1 MNPNAI
7 DYFSINHPLRHLA
20 STISFN
26 VRRKI
31 FVLFMKT
38 MHPTPR
44 SLVLDVG
51 VTPDQTLPDSN
62 SFELLYPYRNSLV
75 TTSIEDASHLEQEYP
90 GIRFVKTEKLDL
102 PFADKSFDIVFCSA
116 VLEHVGDYDQQKLF
130 VAELFRVSERF
141 FIITPNRQF
150 PMELHTLI
158 PFLHW
163 LPLSLHRAIL
173 RALGMEF
180 WSRTE
185 NLNLLTP
192 HSLRKIIDSAR
203 CARIKNQFLDR
214 KSTRLNSSHT
224 DISRMPSSA

>member
-1 MNPNAI
+1 MNVDTI
-7 DYFSINHPLRHLA
+7 DYFSLDHPLRKLA
-20 STISFN
+20 SKISFH

-31 FVLFMKT
+31 FASFMEILR
-38 MHPTPR
+38 PTAR
-44 SLVLDVG
+44 SRVLDVG
-51 VTPDQTLPDSN
+51 VTPDRTLPESN
-62 SFELLYPYRNSLV
+62 FLESLYPYKDHLV
-75 TTSIEDASHLEQEYP
+75 VTSIEDASHLEQEYP
-90 GIRFVKTEKLDL
+90 GIRFVRTERMDL
-102 PFADKSFDIVFCSA
+102 PFTDKSFNIVFCSA

-150 PMELHTLI
+150 PMEFHTFI

-173 RALGMEF
+173 QALGMEF

-192 HSLRKIIDSAR
+192 RSLRKVIAAAQ
-203 CARIKNQFLDR
+203 CARIKNQFLFGF
-214 KSTRLNSSHT
+214 
-224 DISRMPSSA
+224 PSNLIAYGYSPPL

>member
-1 MNPNAI
+1 MNADPI
-7 DYFSINHPLRHLA
+7 DYFSLNHPLRHLA
-20 STISFN
+20 STVSFY
-26 VRRKI
+26 VRRKT
-31 FVLFMKT
+31 FALFMKT
-38 MHPTPR
+38 MRPTPR

-62 SFELLYPYRNSLV
+62 SFELLYPHRNRLV
-75 TTSIEDASHLEQEYP
+75 TTSIEDASHLELEYP
-90 GIRFVKTEKLDL
+90 GIRFVRTEKLDL

-116 VLEHVGDYDQQKLF
+116 VLEHVGEYDQQKSF
-130 VAELFRVSERF
+130 MTELFRVSERF

-150 PMELHTLI
+150 PIEFHTLI
-158 PFLHW
+158 PLLHW

-192 HSLRKIIDSAR
+192 RSLRKIIDSAP
-203 CARIKNQFLDR
+203 CARIKNQFLLGFP
-214 KSTRLNSSHT
+214 SNLIAYGCSH
-224 DISRMPSSA
+224 PL